1 MGVELLSPAGN
12 MEKLKAAV
20 YFGADAV
27 YLSGTDYGLRA
38 SADNFT
44 IEEMNEAFKFLHERG
59 KKGYLTVN
67 IYARNYDFK
76 DLGYYLDQVKEVSP
90 DALIVS
96 DPGIFKFIKD
106 KKLNIPVHIST
117 QANTTNYMAV
127 RFWQELGA
135 ERVVL
140 ARELTR
146 DEIKFIA
153 ENVSCDLEVFVH
165 GAMCISHSGRCVLSN
180 YFNKKDSNRG
190 ECTHPCR
197 WKYHLVEE
205 TRPGE
210 YLPVFEDKRG
220 TYIYNSKDLCLI
232 EHIGELVDMG
242 VKSFKIEG
250 RMKSSMYTAVVT
262 GVYRQALD
270 AALKGDFKVEEKWI
284 KLLNTVSNRTYTKGF
299 YADEVDERSI
309 NYKTS
314 SYVRGSDFLGVV
326 NAWTDGKLFFHCK
339 GKIVLGEEIE
349 ILTPSMEEI
358 FFIADEI
365 YDKDGDMVEF
375 TKPNYDYFIKIDQPI
390 PEHSIIRRLL

>member
-1 MGVELLSPAGN
+1 MSVELLSPAGN
-12 MEKLKAAV
+12 MEKLIAAV
-20 YFGADAV
+20 NFGADAV
-27 YLSGTDYGLRA
+27 YFSGKDYGLRA

-44 IEEMNEAFKFLHERG
+44 IEEMYEALKFLHSRG
-59 KKGYLTVN
+59 KKGYVTVN
-67 IYARNYDFK
+67 IYARNYDFEG
-76 DLGYYLDQVKEVSP
+76 LGRYLDQLKEISP

-96 DPGIFKFIKD
+96 DVGVFKFIRD
-106 KKLNIPVHIST
+106 RRIDIPIHIST

-127 RFWQELGA
+127 KFWEEMGV

-146 DEIKFIA
+146 EEIRFIA
-153 ENVSCDLEVFVH
+153 QSVKCDLEVFVH

-210 YLPVFEDKRG
+210 YLPVFEDERG

-242 VKSFKIEG
+242 IKSFKIEG

-262 GVYRQALD
+262 GVYRQAID
-270 AALKGDFKVEEKWI
+270 TALKGDFVVDERWI

-299 YADEVDERSI
+299 YTDEADESSI

-326 NAWTDGKLFFHCK
+326 NYWGDGKLYFHCK
-339 GKIVLGEEIE
+339 GKINTGDKLE
-349 ILTPSMEEI
+349 ILTPQMNEI
-358 FFIADEI
+358 FHIFDEI
-365 YDKDGDMVEF
+365 YDVKGERVDF
-375 TKPNYDYFIKIDQPI
+375 TKPNFDYFIKIDKEI
-390 PEHSIIRRLL
+390 PQHSIIRRLL